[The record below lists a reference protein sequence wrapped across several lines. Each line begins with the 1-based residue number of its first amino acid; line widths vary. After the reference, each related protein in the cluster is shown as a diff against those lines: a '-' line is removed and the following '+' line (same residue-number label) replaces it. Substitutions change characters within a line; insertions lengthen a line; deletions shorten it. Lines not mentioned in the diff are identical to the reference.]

1 MARIFFSYDSDDDG
15 IKLRLTEKRWHGRA
29 ELVPVT
35 AWADRIADKAFSG
48 ISRILALADDVD
60 SAVEY
65 KGEGLSIDHATI
77 ASLSEP
83 QALGLGLPPSVRS
96 VLQVN
101 TKGLITDPDFQISGR
116 WIDEVNRPLRAKRKG
131 ALLFVDGD
139 AYRVPEPLF
148 GLVSAIDVFSSDD
161 TRDDDSRMERLA
173 RLQLLLPQEAQKQ
186 LSIDKYFSNFRVM
199 HASAFSLSLRIEGGS
214 FDFDP
219 VLFGRR
225 VIEQHG
231 ANNDPVGPVSE
242 AEGLLT
248 EHQQDIFASQR
259 FRASDVVKPSYIIER
274 GVYLHLDSSLRAA
287 MTVVRQMQ
295 SADPESRKRFVQAP
309 LLYIKEALS
318 NILADDEVEHLFV
331 ETEQYSARVIDV
343 GIWTPPVL
351 PWIKKE
357 PNDWL
362 PEKFG
367 LQIGG
372 QYVVLKSDEIEP
384 LRERIKEAR
393 DRGDEFIEFGQE
405 KVRIPTTAE
414 AEQSLSHLMGAVG
427 PKDSSNKP
435 DDTSKPPTDDSNQK
449 RVLIVE
455 ENFDT
460 LGFIRKIIPRAR
472 AKASLPAAI
481 RPSLMTHQQNGLDWM
496 QESWARG
503 YAGVLLADDMGLGK
517 TLQALG
523 FLAWLREIGAANRSV
538 GGLKGPIII
547 VAPTG
552 LLANWE
558 KEHNNHLHSPGLGE
572 ICRAYGRHLKVLKT
586 ASTRDVDRGA
596 PSLDQRRIQQ
606 ANWVLTTY
614 ETLRDHH
621 LSFAAIPFACAVFD
635 EMQKVKS
642 PSSLLTRA
650 AKTLNADFTLGLTG
664 TPIENQ
670 LVDLWC
676 IMDIINPGC
685 LSDLKSF
692 STRYPPDD
700 HEALKQLHGTL
711 LVANSEAPAP
721 MLRRMKADELD
732 GLPDKKIH
740 MRKRQMPEAQ
750 ARVYGEIVSRAKE
763 PESGP
768 MLETL
773 HLLRGIS
780 LHPIWPPA
788 GEIKDQRLF
797 IDQSARLTETF
808 LILDEIAAKKEKSLI
823 FLESLDLQEHLA
835 LMIKTRYS
843 LKRRPMQI
851 NGEVSGE
858 RRQALVD
865 EFQAQ
870 HGAFDAM
877 ILSPRAGG
885 VGLTLTSA
893 NHVIHLS
900 RWWNPAVEDQCT
912 DRVYRIGQDRTVHI
926 YYPMAV
932 HPLYGESS
940 FDVLLNALLDR
951 KRDLSRRMLLPP
963 VNAKQDQNWFAE
975 NIGRQA
981 PEAAPIAPI
990 DIEDIDVM
998 EALAFERWVLGRCI
1012 SIGWEAS
1019 RTPKSYDGGADG
1031 VLLHRLSGARAIVQC
1046 KHTQNN
1052 NACGPEAIDDLL
1064 RARSQYAEAARLFV
1078 ITNARQFSRTAHER
1092 AEKHG
1097 IVLIGRSE
1105 LAQWPA
1111 QLLHS

>member
-1 MARIFFSYDSDDDG
+1 MARIFFTHESDNDG
-15 IKLRLTEKRWHGRA
+15 ITLRLMERRWHGRA
-29 ELVPVT
+29 EPVPVA
-35 AWADRIADKAFSG
+35 AWADRMADQAFSG
-48 ISRILALADDVD
+48 LSRILALADDID
-60 SAVEY
+60 SAVVSKED
-65 KGEGLSIDHATI
+65 GLFVDQATI

-83 QALGLGLPPSVRS
+83 QALGLGLPPTVRF
-96 VLQVN
+96 VLQVD
-101 TKGLITDPDFQISGR
+101 TKNLITDPDFVISYR
-116 WIDEVNRPLRAKRKG
+116 WIDELNRSLRARRKG
-131 ALLFVDGD
+131 AFLLVEGD
-139 AYRVPEPLF
+139 AYRLPEPLF
-148 GLVSAIDVFSSDD
+148 SLVSEIDAISSDD
-161 TRDDDSRMERLA
+161 TSDNDSRMKRLA
-173 RLQLLLPQEAQKQ
+173 HLQSLFPKEAPKQ

-199 HASAFSLSLRIEGGS
+199 HASAFSLSLRIEGRS

-225 VIEQHG
+225 VIKQHDT
-231 ANNDPVGPVSE
+231 NDDPTGPVSE

-248 EHQQDIFASQR
+248 EHQQDIFARER
-259 FRASDVVKPSYIIER
+259 FRASDVVKQSYIVER
-274 GVYLHLDSSLRAA
+274 GIYLHLDPALREAL
-287 MTVVRQMQ
+287 TVVRQMQ
-295 SADPESRKRFVQAP
+295 GASAESRKRFVQAP

-318 NILADDEVEHLFV
+318 NTLADDEVEHLFV

-343 GIWTPPVL
+343 GVWTPPVL

-367 LQIGG
+367 LQVGG
-372 QYVVLKSDEIEP
+372 QYLTLKADEIAP

-393 DRGDEFIEFGQE
+393 DRGEESIEFGQE
-405 KVRIPTTAE
+405 KIRIPASAE
-414 AEQSLSHLMGAVG
+414 AEHSLSQLLGAVA
-427 PKDSSNKP
+427 PNPAKKLDSVAEPPVDDP
-435 DDTSKPPTDDSNQK
+435 DQK
-449 RVLIVE
+449 RVLLVE
-455 ENFDT
+455 ENFDS
-460 LGFIRKIIPRAR
+460 LGFIRKIMPRTR
-472 AKASLPAAI
+472 AAATLPAAV
-481 RPSLMTHQQNGLDWM
+481 RPTLMKHQQSGLDWM

-523 FLAWLREIGAANRSV
+523 FLAWLREIGTASRLV
-538 GGLKGPIII
+538 GAPKGPIII

-558 KEHNNHLHSPGLGE
+558 KEHDNHLHNPGLGE

-586 ASTRDVDRGA
+586 QSAREIDRGA
-596 PSLDQRRIQQ
+596 PSLDQRRIRQ

-670 LVDLWC
+670 LADLWC

-685 LSDLKSF
+685 LGDLKSF
-692 STRYPPDD
+692 SAKYPPDD
-700 HEALKQLHGTL
+700 HEALGKLHATL
-711 LVANSEAPAP
+711 LAAKPDAPAP
-721 MLRRMKADELD
+721 MLRRMKVDELD
-732 GLPDKKIH
+732 GLPEKRIYI
-740 MRKRQMPEAQ
+740 RKRQMPEAQ
-750 ARVYGEIVSRAKE
+750 ARVYGEIVTRAKE

-788 GEIKDQRLF
+788 DEIKDQKLF
-797 IDQSARLTETF
+797 VDQSARLTETF
-808 LILDEIAAKKEKSLI
+808 VILDEIAARKEKALI

-858 RRQALVD
+858 KRQDLVD

-870 HGAFDAM
+870 RGAFDAM

-926 YYPMAV
+926 YYPMAI
-932 HPLYGESS
+932 HPLYGDSS
-940 FDVLLNALLDR
+940 FDALLNALLDR

-975 NIGRQA
+975 NIGRRA
-981 PEAAPIAPI
+981 PEAPPVPPV

-998 EALAFERWVLGRCI
+998 EPTAFERWALGRCI
-1012 SIGWEAS
+1012 SLGWDAS
-1019 RTPKSYDGGADG
+1019 RTPRSYDGGADG
-1031 VLLHRLSGARAIVQC
+1031 ILLHRLSGARAIVQC

-1064 RARSQYAEAARLFV
+1064 RARSNYDGAARLFV
-1078 ITNARQFSRTAHER
+1078 LTNARQFSRTAHER
-1092 AEKHG
+1092 AERHG

-1105 LAQWPA
+1105 LAQWPR
-1111 QLLHS
+1111 QLLS

>member
-1 MARIFFSYDSDDDG
+1 MARIFFTHDRDNDG
-15 IKLRLTEKRWHGRA
+15 ITLRLIEKWWHGRA
-29 ELVPVT
+29 EPVPVG
-35 AWADRIADKAFSG
+35 AWADRMADHAFSG
-48 ISRILALADDVD
+48 LSRILALADDID
-60 SAVEY
+60 SAVEN
-65 KGEGLSIDHATI
+65 KEDNLFVDHTTI

-83 QALGLGLPPSVRS
+83 QALSLGLPPSVRFG
-96 VLQVN
+96 LQVD
-101 TKGLITDPDFQISGR
+101 TKNLITDPDFVISCR
-116 WIDEVNRPLRAKRKG
+116 WVDELSRSLRVRREG
-131 ALLFVDGD
+131 AFLLVGAD
-139 AYRVPEPLF
+139 AYRLPEPLF
-148 GLVSAIDVFSSDD
+148 SLVSEIEAFSSDD
-161 TRDDDSRMERLA
+161 TSDGDLRMGRLA
-173 RLQLLLPQEAQKQ
+173 HLQSLFPKEAQKQ

-199 HASAFSLSLRIEGGS
+199 HASAFSLSLRIEGRS

-225 VIEQHG
+225 VVEQHSTNDDP
-231 ANNDPVGPVSE
+231 ANPVSE

-248 EHQQDIFASQR
+248 EHQQDIFAKER

-274 GVYLHLDSSLRAA
+274 GIYLHLDPSLRAA
-287 MTVVRQMQ
+287 LTVVRQMQ
-295 SADPESRKRFVQAP
+295 GAAAESRKRFVQAP

-343 GIWTPPVL
+343 GVWTPPVL

-367 LQIGG
+367 LQVGG
-372 QYVVLKSDEIEP
+372 QYLTLKTNEIAH

-393 DRGDEFIEFGQE
+393 DRGEEFVEFGQE
-405 KVRIPTTAE
+405 KIRIPTSAE
-414 AEQSLSHLMGAVG
+414 AEHSLSQLLGAVE
-427 PKDSSNKP
+427 PKSTKKLEN
-435 DDTSKPPTDDSNQK
+435 TSKPSADDSNQK
-449 RVLIVE
+449 HVLIVE

-460 LGFIRKIIPRAR
+460 LGFIRRILPRTR
-472 AKASLPAAI
+472 AAASLPAAI
-481 RPSLMTHQQNGLDWM
+481 RPALMKHQQDGLDWM
-496 QESWARG
+496 QETWACG

-523 FLAWLREIGAANRSV
+523 FLAWLREIAAASRLVGAP
-538 GGLKGPIII
+538 KGPIII

-558 KEHNNHLHSPGLGE
+558 KEHNSHLHVPGLGE

-586 ASTRDVDRGA
+586 PSARDGA
-596 PSLDQRRIQQ
+596 PSLDQRRIKQ
-606 ANWVLTTY
+606 ADWVLTTY

-670 LVDLWC
+670 LADLWC

-685 LSDLKSF
+685 LGDLKSF
-692 STRYPPDD
+692 SGKYPADD
-700 HEALKQLHGTL
+700 HEALRQLHGTL
-711 LVANSEAPAP
+711 LASKLDAPAP

-732 GLPDKKIH
+732 GLPEKRIH
-740 MRKRQMPEAQ
+740 IRKRQMPEAQ
-750 ARVYGEIVSRAKE
+750 ARVYGDIVTRAKE

-773 HLLRGIS
+773 HLLRGVS

-788 GEIKDQRLF
+788 DEIKDQKLF

-808 LILDEIAAKKEKSLI
+808 LILDEIAARKEKALI

-858 RRQALVD
+858 KRQNLVD

-870 HGAFDAM
+870 RGTFDAM

-940 FDVLLNALLDR
+940 FDALLNALLDR

-963 VNAKQDQNWFAE
+963 VNAKEDQNWFAE
-975 NIGRQA
+975 NIGRKV
-981 PEAAPIAPI
+981 PEVSLVLPV

-998 EALAFERWVLGRCI
+998 EPTAFERWALGRCI
-1012 SIGWEAS
+1012 SLGWEAS
-1019 RTPKSYDGGADG
+1019 RTPKSHDGGADG
-1031 VLLHRLSGARAIVQC
+1031 ILLHRLSGARAIIQC

-1064 RARSQYAEAARLFV
+1064 RARSNYSEGARLFV
-1078 ITNARQFSRTAHER
+1078 LTNAKQFSRTASER
-1092 AEKHG
+1092 AEKYG
-1097 IVLIGRSE
+1097 IVLVSRNE
-1105 LAQWPA
+1105 LAQWPR
-1111 QLLHS
+1111 QLLS